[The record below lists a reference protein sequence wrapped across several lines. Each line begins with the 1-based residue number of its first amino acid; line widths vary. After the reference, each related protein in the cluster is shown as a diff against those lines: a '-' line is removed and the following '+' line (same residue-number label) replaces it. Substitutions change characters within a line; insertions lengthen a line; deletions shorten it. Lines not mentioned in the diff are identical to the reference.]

1 MSNVKMCLLTAIVR
15 CICSQE
21 TCDVLLLCLVMTEI
35 FPLLVFKGFP
45 SDDATPMRAVYLQTK
60 LILHNL
66 SYVITQKPFLELYFK

>member
-1 MSNVKMCLLTAIVR
+1 MSNVKMCLLTVIVR

-35 FPLLVFKGFP
+35 FPIFKGFP
-45 SDDATPMRAVYLQTK
+45 SDDATPVRAVYLQTK

-66 SYVITQKPFLELYFK
+66 SYVITQKPF